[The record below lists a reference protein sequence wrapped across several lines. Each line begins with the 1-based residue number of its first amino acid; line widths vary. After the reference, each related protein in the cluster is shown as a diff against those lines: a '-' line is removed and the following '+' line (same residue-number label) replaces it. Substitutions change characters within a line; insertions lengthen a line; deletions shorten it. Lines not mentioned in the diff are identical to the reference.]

1 MCWLEPSSFQHIF
14 YWVPGLIPEPAP
26 SRIPWLQGK
35 DMQAHSNADSSVKV
49 LGLGSEAR
57 LPEWGELVSQAVL
70 EVKVGLAGLKHPSC
84 KWTFPQRM
92 IGWRILKTGYFKFRV
107 FFFFLN
113 FSKVKNWNL
122 CIEYRISEMWVF
134 DHDLKAVT
142 DSFQGAKEKHVIVF
156 SFSSHQILA
165 VNARKMCLNSSFH
178 FSVLFALCS
187 TVWGSFA

>member
-1 MCWLEPSSFQHIF
+1 MHLQTEFGHQWTRRVMITRVLVGAFILSTHFC
-14 YWVPGLIPEPAP
+14 WVPGLIPEPAP

-107 FFFFLN
+107 FFFFFLILVKLKTGISALN
-113 FSKVKNWNL
+113 TESQKLTFS
-122 CIEYRISEMWVF
+122 
-134 DHDLKAVT
+134 
-142 DSFQGAKEKHVIVF
+142 EKHFPSQPFFLVTPIWT
-156 SFSSHQILA
+156 
-165 VNARKMCLNSSFH
+165 NSKESIK
-178 FSVLFALCS
+178 SN
-187 TVWGSFA
+187 